1 MKESRPSKNERSN
14 RATSNI
20 NSNNIRRLL
29 HYATGCEWFWET
41 CPTDELRSTTG
52 SLQHQPTIRQ
62 STNLFLDPVLHAC
75 IRAHPYNTDQLPLRV
90 GEPQVAIEMTY
101 NFFFTNLL
109 LFESDGT
116 IGFKAFLRFEW
127 QDSNRVWNFS
137 QMPVPKVHLP
147 HYEVWTP
154 QFSLANC
161 ESELCH
167 ILPHNRTNV
176 GVEHDGTV
184 TLVVQIKQHATC
196 VMNLRVG
203 IFPRCA
209 IPSECYCLK
218 TLNILS
224 KMIEKILLLL
234 NLYKRVFQFIKS
246 TLYLI
251 VY

>member
-1 MKESRPSKNERSN
+1 MDVNGFGRPVPPMDCAAQLS
-14 RATSNI
+14 AFNI
-20 NSNNIRRLL
+20 S
-29 HYATGCEWFWET
+29 
-41 CPTDELRSTTG
+41 
-52 SLQHQPTIRQ
+52 QPLTK

-116 IGFKAFLRFEW
+116 IGFKAYVRFEW
-127 QDSNRVWNFS
+127 QDSNRVWNNS
-137 QMPVPKVHLP
+137 QMPVSKVRLP
-147 HYEVWTP
+147 HSEVWTP

-176 GVEHDGTV
+176 GVEDDGTV

-196 VMNLRVG
+196 VMNLRVETHCHVVLFRLDV
-203 IFPRCA
+203 IFV
-209 IPSECYCLK
+209 
-218 TLNILS
+218 
-224 KMIEKILLLL
+224 
-234 NLYKRVFQFIKS
+234 NL
-246 TLYLI
+246 
-251 VY
+251 